1 MKFSFVT
8 IVTEFIFG
16 ATVLSNKL
24 NIILLVTKFNT
35 FDFVDILKSSDV
47 FRQDRFFVENLYL
60 LATAVDGTDLTEA
73 VISSM
78 VQQFTSVGFNP
89 NLEYL
94 RDNTELLSP
103 ISMIIKRSSL
113 YKQSVLIV
121 ADCFE
126 YSHNF
131 LTEISN
137 ISDLDEKFGF
147 ISPRSNLLTITSY
160 TPTVQK
166 RRNLFKRPRY
176 YSRLEDLNES
186 QRTSI
191 AQYNIVPVLPI
202 VNTFLSGSML
212 QLTTKFT
219 AQFETDNSW
228 LDFITSCNNMGYLS
242 LIANFAEAFETTN
255 DNLLPSKLTLLD
267 TEDESINTHLK
278 CTLERFVYSE
288 TNSYENLV
296 IARYY
301 FKKPSILIDLS
312 NLTNIPNGTSKL
324 NIELLKAIMRVN
336 MINDM
341 FDLTVLISNLAY
353 EAFDLSSWLKGVDI
367 IFDASQI
374 DKLFTLRV
382 LLSQPLSLNT
392 AFQHFRFAPLNL
404 YYFLD
409 TIASDCNYL
418 ENERPG
424 IPVFWKFVAEFANS
438 LCFLSEVG
446 MNDFSNRYYRRNGE
460 NDFYCWAS
468 VDPKNYAL
476 SDGIGE
482 LTSDSAELKTVTIF
496 VVGNHF
502 EHKRVNYFTDLL
514 HSSFSNIKIISL
526 GYSGTNNVIK
536 LNSGTERKD
545 VIEKY
550 YSSADLIVFPSVFEG
565 FGFPII
571 EALAADKPVVY
582 VKSKL
587 TDELLKTVKLAGY
600 SNLLLEGD
608 SDDSLLQMIG
618 KFIDSWQSGEK
629 HRYSIQSTQ
638 DNVHLFNWD
647 DAANVFVDH
656 FKKLICDIKSF
667 DSLKNALLFIET
679 AQLSL
684 RDPVNLNDQTFMGT
698 SSNQGQIPVN
708 LRRLIKINE
717 ELSVQIMLKKYPKT
731 ANKLKTLKR
740 YLRRIK

>member
-1 MKFSFVT
+1 VKFSFVT

-278 CTLERFVYSE
+278 CTLEILVYTE
-288 TNSYENLV
+288 TNS
-296 IARYY
+296 
-301 FKKPSILIDLS
+301 
-312 NLTNIPNGTSKL
+312 
-324 NIELLKAIMRVN
+324 
-336 MINDM
+336 
-341 FDLTVLISNLAY
+341 
-353 EAFDLSSWLKGVDI
+353 
-367 IFDASQI
+367 
-374 DKLFTLRV
+374 
-382 LLSQPLSLNT
+382 
-392 AFQHFRFAPLNL
+392 
-404 YYFLD
+404 
-409 TIASDCNYL
+409 
-418 ENERPG
+418 
-424 IPVFWKFVAEFANS
+424 
-438 LCFLSEVG
+438 
-446 MNDFSNRYYRRNGE
+446 
-460 NDFYCWAS
+460 
-468 VDPKNYAL
+468 
-476 SDGIGE
+476 
-482 LTSDSAELKTVTIF
+482 
-496 VVGNHF
+496 
-502 EHKRVNYFTDLL
+502 
-514 HSSFSNIKIISL
+514 
-526 GYSGTNNVIK
+526 
-536 LNSGTERKD
+536 
-545 VIEKY
+545 
-550 YSSADLIVFPSVFEG
+550 
-565 FGFPII
+565 
-571 EALAADKPVVY
+571 
-582 VKSKL
+582 
-587 TDELLKTVKLAGY
+587 
-600 SNLLLEGD
+600 
-608 SDDSLLQMIG
+608 
-618 KFIDSWQSGEK
+618 
-629 HRYSIQSTQ
+629 
-638 DNVHLFNWD
+638 
-647 DAANVFVDH
+647 
-656 FKKLICDIKSF
+656 
-667 DSLKNALLFIET
+667 
-679 AQLSL
+679 
-684 RDPVNLNDQTFMGT
+684 
-698 SSNQGQIPVN
+698 
-708 LRRLIKINE
+708 
-717 ELSVQIMLKKYPKT
+717 
-731 ANKLKTLKR
+731 
-740 YLRRIK
+740 